1 MKKQIK
7 NVLLFLIIFCMSISL
22 TACSNNY
29 EEMVLKLVDGNI
41 ASVYLGET
49 DQEYL
54 KLVGETKAENE
65 KIYLEGM
72 RVEAEYFAI
81 YWGIID
87 TSYGESYDDLSSD
100 LKSSIV
106 ELYKEIYSH
115 TKYEVK
121 SAAKQDDESYS
132 VKVLVEPINIMEL
145 ASDVYESGEYE
156 PLNAFWTKYANIDV
170 NAMTDEEY
178 MNYTNEYGEVIVQLV
193 KDQFPNLG
201 YLEQRSQSIQVE
213 LVDDAWQ
220 INEDDF
226 NIFDSYV
233 ISYP

>member
-1 MKKQIK
+1 MRKFTK
-7 NVLLFLIIFCMSISL
+7 NVLLILITLCMSISL
-22 TACSNNY
+22 TACSNNN
-29 EEMVLKLVDGNI
+29 EEMVIKLVKGNI

-54 KLVGETKAENE
+54 DLVGETKAENE
-65 KIYLEGM
+65 KIYLDGM
-72 RVEAEYFAI
+72 RVEAEYFSI

-87 TSYGESYDDLSSD
+87 SSYGESYDDLSSD
-100 LKSSIV
+100 LKSSIA

-121 SAAKQDDESYS
+121 SAAKQDNESYS

-156 PLNAFWTKYANIDV
+156 PLNVFWTKYAETDFST
-170 NAMTDEEY
+170 MTDEEY
-178 MNYTNEYGEVIVQLV
+178 MNYTNEYGKVIVQLV
-193 KDQFPNLG
+193 KDQLPNLG
-201 YLEQRSQSIQVE
+201 YLEQKSQSIQVE

-220 INEDDF
+220 INGDDF

-233 ISYP
+233 IFYP